1 MITENEKEFLACTNQ
16 MPFLLVAKSRFCQCQ
31 TIEKGVPIKISKKNE
46 KLHSQ
51 FVGVPLNCPMENH
64 FRFINCLETTLKNN
78 DFALGKISFK
88 SEIPI

>member
-1 MITENEKEFLACTNQ
+1 MKRISGLHKSDAIFISSKEPVLSMSNYR
-16 MPFLLVAKSRFCQCQ
+16 KS
-31 TIEKGVPIKISKKNE
+31 VLIKISKKNE

-78 DFALGKISFK
+78 DFAKGKISFK
-88 SEIPI
+88 SEINKTR